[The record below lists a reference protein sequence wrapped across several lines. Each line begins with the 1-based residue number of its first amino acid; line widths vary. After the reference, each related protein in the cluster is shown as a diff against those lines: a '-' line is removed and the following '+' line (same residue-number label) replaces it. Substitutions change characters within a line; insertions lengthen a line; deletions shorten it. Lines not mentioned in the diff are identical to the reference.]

1 MMRRFALLVC
11 TLLGACHTAGEVGPR
26 ARGEPSAA
34 VAVARAGVG
43 NVERTILT
51 YGTAEFSVERQRTLS
66 FVRPGQV
73 VGVPVVAGQTVKRGD
88 VLLLVGGV
96 PRGSPEVEQASI
108 ELAFAERE
116 VARVQRLLREN
127 MATNQELSNAEKQR
141 AAARAALS
149 SLGGSGA
156 PIRASADGIVARVL
170 VQRGDLVQEGQ
181 PGIVLASGDSMTVR
195 AGFEVEDLPELREKL
210 PVRISPVYG
219 DTKDTRAEATLST
232 LHRVVN
238 PQTQLVEGLIG
249 VPKPPAWMAAGLAVR
264 VVVVL
269 ESEHDVLLVPRDALV
284 DQGGKRGVFVV
295 EQGHAHFRAL
305 TVGMVGVDRV
315 QVRHGLSKG
324 DAVVTTGRS
333 SLSDGMAVRF
343 GGTAEP

>member
-1 MMRRFALLVC
+1 V
-11 TLLGACHTAGEVGPR
+11 
-26 ARGEPSAA
+26 
-34 VAVARAGVG
+34 RAGVG
-43 NVERTILT
+43 DVERTLLT
-51 YGTAEFSVERQRTLS
+51 YGTVEFAVERQRTVS

-73 VGVPVVAGQTVKRGD
+73 LGVPVVAGQTVKRGD

-127 MATNQELSNAEKQR
+127 MATNQELENAEKQR
-141 AAARAALS
+141 ATARAALS
-149 SLGGSGA
+149 SLGGGGA
-156 PIRASADGIVARVL
+156 PMRASADGIVARVL

-195 AGFEVEDLPELREKL
+195 AGFEVEDLPELRETL

-219 DTKDTRAEATLST
+219 DARATRVEATLST

-249 VPKPPAWMAAGLAVR
+249 VPEPPTWMAAGLAVR
-264 VVVVL
+264 VLVVL
-269 ESEHDVLLVPRDALV
+269 ESAHNVLQIPRDALV
-284 DQGGKRGVFVV
+284 EQGGKGGVFVV

-305 TVGMVGVDRV
+305 TLGIVDADRV
-315 QVRHGLSKG
+315 QIRQGLSAG
-324 DAVVTTGRS
+324 ATVVTTGRS
-333 SLSDGMAVRF
+333 SLSDGMAVRV
-343 GGTAEP
+343 GGMAQP

>member
-1 MMRRFALLVC
+1 MRRLVLLLCALLE
-11 TLLGACHTAGEVGPR
+11 ACHSAREVGPS

-34 VAVARAGVG
+34 VTVARVG
-43 NVERTILT
+43 IGDIERTILT
-51 YGTAEFSVERQRTLS
+51 YGTAEFSVERQRALS

-73 VGVPVVAGQTVKRGD
+73 VGVPVVAGQTVSRGD
-88 VLLLVGGV
+88 ILLLVGGV

-108 ELAFAERE
+108 ELGFAERE
-116 VARVQRLLREN
+116 VARVQRLLRQN
-127 MATNQELSNAEKQR
+127 MATNQELANAQKR
-141 AAARAALS
+141 SATARAALA
-149 SLGGSGA
+149 SLGGGGA
-156 PIRASADGIVARVL
+156 PMRASADGIVARVL

-181 PGIVLASGDSMTVR
+181 PGIVLAAGDSMTVR
-195 AGFEVEDLPELREKL
+195 AGFEVEDLPELRETL

-219 DTKDTRAEATLST
+219 NTRDTQAEATLST

-269 ESEHDVLLVPRDALV
+269 ESEHDVLQVPRDALL

-295 EQGHAHFRAL
+295 EQGHARFHTL
-305 TVGMVGVDRV
+305 TFGMVGVDRV
-315 QVRHGLSKG
+315 QVRHGLSEG
-324 DAVVTTGRS
+324 DTVVTTGRS
-333 SLSDGMAVRF
+333 SLSEGMAVRV